1 MYSQQCQPAY
11 PAPRH
16 QKHPIFEVLCIFF
29 IWSNYS
35 PALDGASDHHQQAII
50 ARSIDGSPVQ
60 PFLKFFF
67 SSIFAPS
74 FTSLSAAFV
83 KMTPAPVFHLLRPNC
98 VTEYVSECGDLAQTP
113 QQHCH
118 QVDNRV
124 FFISL
129 INSQMVWKEILCFFR
144 RMRIS
149 ATPCTRLARNANPPT
164 GRFALG
170 HMRGGCALC

>member
-1 MYSQQCQPAY
+1 MPTSLPCPQA
-11 PAPRH
+11 

-35 PALDGASDHHQQAII
+35 PALDGASDHQQQAII

-129 INSQMVWKEILCFFR
+129 INSQMVWKEILCFFQTYEDQCDTVYETR
-144 RMRIS
+144 SECKPSYRQI
-149 ATPCTRLARNANPPT
+149 CTGSYERWVCTLVI
-164 GRFALG
+164 
-170 HMRGGCALC
+170 